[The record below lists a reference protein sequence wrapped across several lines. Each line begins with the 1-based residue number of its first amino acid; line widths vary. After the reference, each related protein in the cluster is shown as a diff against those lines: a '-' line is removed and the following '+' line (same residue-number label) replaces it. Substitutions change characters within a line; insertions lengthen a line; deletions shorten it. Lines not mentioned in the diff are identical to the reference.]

1 MRKFLTEN
9 KLYWAGGILGAF
21 GGYLY
26 WSWDGCA
33 SGSCA
38 ITANPLNSTLY
49 GTLMGALTL
58 GLFKKDEKK
67 DSQELK
73 TNKNRND

>member
-9 KLYWAGGILGAF
+9 KLYWAGAILGAV

-26 WSWDGCA
+26 WTWVGCA

-38 ITANPLNSTLY
+38 ITSNPLNSTLY
-49 GTLMGALTL
+49 GTLLGALTL
-58 GLFKKDEKK
+58 GLFKKEEKK
-67 DSQELK
+67 NSRELN
-73 TNKNRND
+73 TSNKQK